1 MMQNLYELGMDFL
14 NKAFDDS
21 FSNIEFFFLAYVLA
35 LAVFWLRKKQN
46 LKSFFVYPALFA
58 FFTVFNPYLM
68 IPIADKIGLASR
80 IRRIYWLLPVN
91 LVLAFA
97 MTWLFF
103 VLSKRWKKAIAVI
116 LCLIAVAFFGENQ
129 WTHIVPA
136 ENSFKI
142 KNETIEIADMIE
154 KDADTAEPKSCLFAD
169 LQLLELRQY
178 DPSLLNAIR
187 RKDMADWPVN
197 LADPD
202 WVQQTL
208 NKKNSR
214 RILTLV
220 LYYGL
225 QIDPAVLEKYMEKH
239 QIQYVIPNKDKG
251 LREYF
256 GNMGYE
262 LVGETENFEV
272 FRVEQLY
279 AAGSSGI

>member
-35 LAVFWLRKKQN
+35 LAVFWFQKKQN

-68 IPIADKIGLASR
+68 IPIADKIGLAPR

-97 MTWLFF
+97 TTWL
-103 VLSKRWKKAIAVI
+103 VYALSKRWKQAIAVI
-116 LCLIAVAFFGENQ
+116 LCLIAAAFFGENQ
-129 WTHIVPA
+129 WAHMIPA

-142 KNETIEIADMIE
+142 KNETIEIADIIE
-154 KDADTAEPKSCLFAD
+154 KDADTADPKSCLFAD

-178 DPSLLNAIR
+178 DPSLLNVIR

-197 LADPD
+197 PADPD
-202 WVQQTL
+202 WVQRVL

-225 QIDPAVLEKYMEKH
+225 TIDPAVFEEYMEKH

-272 FRVEQLY
+272 FRVEQPHT
-279 AAGSSGI
+279 AGFLGS